1 MRVPADPD
9 RLVRLEEYVEALL
22 CLGHA
27 STPDRWLLA
36 VAQMTLAAERLAR
49 CRALLTS
56 VTDNLQR
63 RYGTEW
69 VMQKVLNPETGPRDH
84 GIDIA

>member
-1 MRVPADPD
+1 MAAPADRD
-9 RLVRLEEYVEALL
+9 RLVRLEQYLDGLL
-22 CLGHA
+22 CMRRA
-27 STPDRWLLA
+27 SAADRWLLA
-36 VAQMTLAAERLAR
+36 VAQMTIAAERLAR

-69 VMQKVLNPETGPRDH
+69 VTQKVLSAGTGPRDH